1 MGSDVHALHSLST
14 YLGGFPPRVPRTII
28 QRWVP
33 ARASVLDPFC
43 GSGTTLLEAKL
54 LGHPSVGVDLNPLA
68 VAIARAKLQ
77 TVHLDDVLHRLI
89 ELAHGFRSSAGMTDV
104 PDALRIIYHERTL
117 AQLCYL
123 RAVLDPNRTEDVF

>member
-1 MGSDVHALHSLST
+1 MGTDVHALHSLST

-33 ARASVLDPFC
+33 ARASILDPFC
-43 GSGTTLLEAKL
+43 GSGTTLVEAKL
-54 LGHPSVGVDLNPLA
+54 LGHPSVGLDLNPLA

-77 TVHLDDVLHRLI
+77 PVYLDDVLHRLI
-89 ELAHGFRSSAGMTDV
+89 ELARGFRCSATMGDV
-104 PDALRIIYHERTL
+104 PDAVRVIYHERTL

-123 RAVLDPNRTEDVF
+123 RGALDLNRSAD